1 MAYDMFDYSFGNLE
15 NSGFFPSTVHADDNR
30 LTQYN
35 FKYLFKRALSVF
47 DFKIPNFWD
56 RNFFLTALYSI
67 GYLIITETP
76 EFGVIP
82 QVGTIWGY
90 NVFYQPA
97 KATIVN
103 PVFDEMGIA
112 DNYRDMIIG
121 DGCELL
127 RLTTDYTG
135 IIDICRYYAEL
146 ISTAETSLQTNLI
159 NSKMAFV
166 FLARNKAFAETLKK
180 LYDQVASGSPAVFAD
195 KKIVDDNGDDLVK
208 MLQNNVRETYIG
220 TDLLSNIRSILN
232 DFDSMIGIPNSN
244 LDKKERLIV
253 DEAHM
258 NDFETR
264 ALCYVWRDQ
273 LRQDMERINTH
284 YGLDLSVEFRKE
296 GVINANFSTDIDLDT
311 VQ

>member
-1 MAYDMFDYSFGNLE
+1 MAYDMFDYSYGNLE
-15 NSGFFPSTVHADDNR
+15 NSGFFPSVVHADDNK

-47 DFKIPNFWD
+47 DFNIPNKWD

-67 GYLIITETP
+67 GYLIIIDTP

-82 QVGTIWGY
+82 QVGNIWGY

-97 KATIVN
+97 KATVMN
-103 PVFDEMGIA
+103 PVFDEMGIS
-112 DNYRDMIIG
+112 DRYRDMVIG
-121 DGCELL
+121 DRCELL

-146 ISTAETSLQTNLI
+146 IATAETSLQTNLI

-166 FLARNKAFAETLKK
+166 FLAKKKSFAESLKK
-180 LYDQVASGSPAVFAD
+180 LYDEIASGSPAVFAD
-195 KKIVDDNGDDLVK
+195 KDLVDENGNSLAT

-220 TDLLSNIRSILN
+220 TELLDNIRTILN
-232 DFDSMIGIPNSN
+232 NFDSMVGIPNGN
-244 LDKKERLIV
+244 LNKRERMIT
-253 DEAHM
+253 DELNA
-258 NDFETR
+258 NNFETR

-273 LRQDMERINTH
+273 LRQDMQRINDRFN
-284 YGLDLSVEFRKE
+284 LDLSVDFRKE
-296 GVINANFSTDIDLDT
+296 SAPDANVSIDIDPDT
-311 VQ
+311 L